1 MPLFFVRLKELH
13 RCSRSRTPS
22 FNLLAFYSYRKL
34 KMDITFFTLIIF
46 VEDFNHSLS
55 VVPLKYLMPKN
66 KTCLLL
72 SLWVLGFDVGD

>member
-1 MPLFFVRLKELH
+1 
-13 RCSRSRTPS
+13 
-22 FNLLAFYSYRKL
+22 
-34 KMDITFFTLIIF
+34 MDITFFTLIIF